1 MANGDGAVALLEKA
15 PTSDPNECREK
26 LLVAAKPPTNCP
38 TEIVK
43 LKDTGT
49 AHLPGLEL
57 TNGATADAIPGVT
70 QKMTIDVDGKKRDV
84 ILHLPANY
92 DASKPV
98 PLMLVFNGVGPGGSG
113 MENFT
118 GMSKRADA
126 QGFAVAYLD
135 GSGTGHS
142 FNNHEWPFDNGADDV
157 KYTSQVIDTL
167 ERDLSID
174 KNRVGLVGF
183 SQGGSFVH
191 YAAGQLSDKI
201 SSVAEVEGWMSGKES
216 NTSSPVSELSIHGK
230 DDRIV
235 PFDGT
240 ESLLKTA
247 ALKSIGLL
255 SPLGGLTDVV
265 AGVKHLIEGDSPL
278 SLTPVEL
285 TAGLLQE
292 FHNVYIESQK
302 HTLDHYRNNDGIT
315 GKPYVYE
322 HGNVKKT
329 IYRNE
334 ETGATVEQIALD
346 HGQHAWPGSTDHGG
360 DIPLI
365 GMPSDELNA
374 SDEIVNFFMTHPKPR
389 K

>member
-1 MANGDGAVALLEKA
+1 M
-15 PTSDPNECREK
+15 K
-26 LLVAAKPPTNCP
+26 LR
-38 TEIVK
+38 
-43 LKDTGT
+43 DTGT

-57 TNGATADAIPGVT
+57 SNGATADAIPGVT

-98 PLMLVFNGVGPGGSG
+98 PLMLVFNGVGDGGSG
-113 MENFT
+113 MEQFT

-135 GSGTGHS
+135 GSGVGHGY
-142 FNNHEWPFDNGADDV
+142 NNHQWPFDNGADDV

-167 ERDLSID
+167 EKDLSID

-216 NTSSPVSELSIHGK
+216 KTSSPVNELSIHGR
-230 DDRIV
+230 DDRII

-240 ESLLKTA
+240 DGALKTSLLKTA
-247 ALKSIGLL
+247 GLL

-265 AGVKHLIEGDSPL
+265 AGVKHVIEGDSPL

-285 TAGLLQE
+285 AAGLLQE
-292 FHNVYIESQK
+292 FHNLHIESQQ
-302 HTLDHYRNNDGIT
+302 HTIDQYKNNDGIT

-322 HGNVKKT
+322 HGNIKKT
-329 IYRNE
+329 IYSNE
-334 ETGATVEQIALD
+334 QTGATVEQIAIN
-346 HGQHAWPGSTDHGG
+346 HGQHAWAGSEDHRG
-360 DIPLI
+360 DLPLI
-365 GMPSDELNA
+365 GIPTNELNA
-374 SDEIVNFFMTHPKPR
+374 SDEIVNFFMTHPKVR